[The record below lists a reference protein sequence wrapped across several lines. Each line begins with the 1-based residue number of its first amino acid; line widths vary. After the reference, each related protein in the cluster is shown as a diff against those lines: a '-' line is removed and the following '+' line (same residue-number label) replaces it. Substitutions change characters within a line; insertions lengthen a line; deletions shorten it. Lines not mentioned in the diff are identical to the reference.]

1 MSGCRTVVVLLW
13 VLLIFPGAHAQ
24 ERADSVAPAPPQDG
38 TKPAKPPVLLYDT
51 LVDPSVLLDARRAD
65 ALPLLLI
72 YQYCSPESKTSGEID
87 VGAVLR
93 CIDRLTQGDPPAWG
107 MLDFEYGFTDRM
119 QKGVDGP
126 GALRARDQMIRLI
139 KAVRAAYPRTRWT
152 YYGVPF
158 LPYWLEHR
166 SWIDA
171 SNELKRSE
179 MARCAQMYAPLVAE
193 CDWVSPSIYPVYD
206 PAMFSP
212 PERADVRRAGV
223 AWRIA
228 QVGFARLLAKG
239 KPVIPMISPVWQ
251 PGGRTPS
258 GGVVPSDQFVEDQVR
273 PALGAG
279 ASGLAIWTAYPQ
291 MIDSATRT
299 TEDRTATGEFPREN
313 LARSLLDGTLPQ
325 DWTAPDLPATLRRR
339 AAHVVLRALRDV
351 RSVDPTVSPST
362 LPAAP

>member
-1 MSGCRTVVVLLW
+1 MSLLVVLLIS
-13 VLLIFPGAHAQ
+13 VGARPQDPAQ
-24 ERADSVAPAPPQDG
+24 SASPATPQDG
-38 TKPAKPPVLLYDT
+38 TARSKPPVLLYDT
-51 LVDPSVLLDARRAD
+51 LVDPSVLLEARRAE

-72 YQYCSPESKTSGEID
+72 YQYCSPDSKTSGEID

-126 GALRARDQMIRLI
+126 GALRARDEMIRLI

-166 SWIDA
+166 SWLDA
-171 SNELKRSE
+171 SNEMKRLE
-179 MARCAQMYAPLVAE
+179 MTRCAQMYGPLVAE

-212 PERADVRRAGV
+212 PERADVRRAGI

-228 QVGFARLLAKG
+228 QVGFARLLAQG

-273 PALGAG
+273 PALRAG
-279 ASGLAIWTAYPQ
+279 ASGLAIWTAYTQ

-299 TEDRTATGEFPREN
+299 TEDRTATGEFPRDN
-313 LARSLLDGTLPQ
+313 LARSLLDGALPQ
-325 DWTAPDLPATLRRR
+325 DWTAPDLPPRLRKR
-339 AAHVVLRALRDV
+339 AADVVLRALRDV
-351 RSVDPTVSPST
+351 RSVDPVESQSSQ
-362 LPAAP
+362 PAAP